1 MEEHGDQEWPT
12 NETVDRLMACLKEE
26 AVRMFPPLPTRAGGV
41 GGVEEE
47 QEAETKKLEEAAAAA
62 AAATAAAAAAAATSA
77 AAGGA
82 EGGAGSAEGAEGA
95 GGAGVVNIL
104 AVKKKPKAGKAG
116 KAKAK
121 YSSSFPASLHDL
133 LGSVDEA
140 VVAAHPRQFRSS
152 GYFAVLMSF
161 LPFSH
166 HILKK
171 TVEFLQCRR
180 EAAAARA
187 ALVAAEG
194 DLQEYVSILS
204 VCLVYFS

>member
-1 MEEHGDQEWPT
+1 M
-12 NETVDRLMACLKEE
+12 MACLKEE

-82 EGGAGSAEGAEGA
+82 EGGAGSAEGA

-204 VCLVYFS
+204 VCLVCFS

>member
-12 NETVDRLMACLKEE
+12 NEAVDRLMACLKEE

-47 QEAETKKLEEAAAAA
+47 QEAETKKLEAAAA

-82 EGGAGSAEGAEGA
+82 EGGAGSAEGA

-204 VCLVYFS
+204 VRPVYFS

>member
-12 NETVDRLMACLKEE
+12 NEAVDRLMACLKEE

-41 GGVEEE
+41 GGVGGVEEE
-47 QEAETKKLEEAAAAA
+47 QEAETKKLEAAAAA
-62 AAATAAAAAAAATSA
+62 AAATAAAAAAAVTSA
-77 AAGGA
+77 VADGA
-82 EGGAGSAEGAEGA
+82 EGGAGSAEGA

-204 VCLVYFS
+204 VRPVYFS